1 MNSKT
6 DKSYHVQ
13 DGCWNCKHVFEK
25 CDEAEESQFY
35 CHVDKS
41 ERPICGS
48 CLMDEMFNMTSNK
61 LYNSDYH
68 LWDEWST
75 AHVVSEGGVCDKFE
89 KREEA

>member
-1 MNSKT
+1 
-6 DKSYHVQ
+6 
-13 DGCWNCKHVFEK
+13 
-25 CDEAEESQFY
+25 
-35 CHVDKS
+35 
-41 ERPICGS
+41 
-48 CLMDEMFNMTSNK
+48 MDEMFNMTSNK